1 MNSATGVQ
9 PAAAVCRTQP
19 SSVAV
24 LQTVAHELRQPL
36 SAIESIAYYLN
47 LVLPNDDGT
56 GRAHAARLQE
66 LVEQSNWIIT
76 CALQLADPAPFAA
89 ELLDVD
95 ELITQTITARAE
107 VDHSQDGRAGAP
119 GVEVK
124 LAGGLPRVRLDPARV
139 RNLLENLLMLFQQV
153 SGEQYP
159 VTLTTSAEEKGVC
172 LEIVTAS
179 PGYRSEAYLG
189 PGSELSLESARRVVE
204 AHGGSFSIEVDAAA
218 GVRATVVLP

>member
-9 PAAAVCRTQP
+9 PAAAVSGTQS

-47 LVLPNDDGT
+47 LVLPTDGGT
-56 GRAHAARLQE
+56 RRAHAARLQE

-89 ELLDVD
+89 ELLDLD
-95 ELITQTITARAE
+95 ELITHTITARAE
-107 VDHSQDGRAGAP
+107 IDHAQDTRAGSA
-119 GVEVK
+119 GVQVK
-124 LAGGLPRVRLDPARV
+124 LAGGLPRMLLDPARM
-139 RNLLENLLMLFQQV
+139 RNLRENRLTLFQQV

-159 VTLTTSAEEKGVC
+159 ITLSTRAEKQGVC
-172 LEIVTAS
+172 LRISTSS

-189 PGSELSLESARRVVE
+189 PGSELSLESARRVV
-204 AHGGSFSIEVDAAA
+204 
-218 GVRATVVLP
+218 